1 MGGRPTTVPAS
12 DAPGTVDAMARLR
25 PYPVTVFCA
34 VTLLIWVNRI
44 WLTWTNGTDSVG
56 AKVLWSIPIGAF
68 VAAAAVLVVAML
80 SGVDRDAPWFRLTV
94 QLFAAG
100 TVVYWAIRMPMIAFN
115 DHGLTPSEEI
125 AFKIV
130 HSVLAIASVSS
141 AYFAWRW
148 ARNASGEQPADVV
161 DSSVVDAGSAT

>member
-1 MGGRPTTVPAS
+1 
-12 DAPGTVDAMARLR
+12 MARLR
-25 PYPVTVFCA
+25 PYPVAAFCA

-56 AKVLWSIPIGAF
+56 AKALWSLPIGAF
-68 VAAAAVLVVAML
+68 VIAATVLLVAMVR
-80 SGVDRDAPWFRLTV
+80 GTDRDARWFRLTV

-115 DHGLTPSEEI
+115 DHGLTPEKEI

-130 HSVLAIASVSS
+130 HSVLAIASVTS

-148 ARNASGEQPADVV
+148 ARNASGEPTADVV
-161 DSSVVDAGSAT
+161 DSSVVDARSAT